1 MATKAKIGLKMW
13 SSLALALI
21 LVSCSSESPPAA
33 SPPPTDERIASAPPK
48 PSASGRFPGMAD
60 IREVPATGEA
70 PEVHSA
76 SPSAEEKLAP
86 PAVEASAVH
95 PREEE
100 AAEPEKP
107 PEATAFQPQ
116 SPSLAG
122 IRLDMPAKEI
132 VDRLGSAKD
141 TYRLP
146 GDERTIEI
154 WEYEGLSV
162 GLNDRNRVAY
172 VEISSSEVNTEI
184 KGMQLGIDGALAA
197 DLLGLEADE
206 RTNVLTAEVS
216 GGWLKL
222 DLDPDTRKVL
232 SIRLLNGEME

>member
-33 SPPPTDERIASAPPK
+33 SPPTDERIVTEPPK
-48 PSASGRFPGMAD
+48 PSASGSFPETTDFRDG
-60 IREVPATGEA
+60 PATDNA
-70 PEVHSA
+70 PKVHPAPS
-76 SPSAEEKLAP
+76 SAEEKNSP

-95 PREEE
+95 PPEEG

-107 PEATAFQPQ
+107 PEAQAFQPR

-122 IRLDMPAKEI
+122 IRLDMPAKE
-132 VDRLGSAKD
+132 VVERLGAAID
-141 TYRLP
+141 TYPLP

-154 WEYEGLSV
+154 WEYGGLSI
-162 GLNDRNRVAY
+162 GLNDRDRVAY

-184 KGMQLGIDGALAA
+184 KGMQLGIDGAQAA
-197 DLLGLEADE
+197 ALLGLEADE

-232 SIRLLNGEME
+232 SLRLLDGEME